1 MKRDIKLT
9 REKALQIIRK
19 HLIAQVPRDFEIQ
32 DGIPDGCTFYGIDKV
47 KAEPCWTAFIPSQET
62 RTGSSHIICISKKTG
77 RILYDGFTNGE

>member
-1 MKRDIKLT
+1 MSITK
-9 REKALQIIRK
+9 EKAQQMIRK

-32 DGIPDGCTFYGIDKV
+32 DGIPNGCTFYGVDKV

-62 RTGSSHIICISKKTG
+62 RTGSSYIICISKKTG